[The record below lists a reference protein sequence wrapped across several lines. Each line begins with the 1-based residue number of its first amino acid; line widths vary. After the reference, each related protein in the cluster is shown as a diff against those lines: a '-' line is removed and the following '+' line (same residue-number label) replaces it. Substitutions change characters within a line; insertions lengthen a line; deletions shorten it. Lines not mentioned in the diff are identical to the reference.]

1 MSSIVHGQV
10 ERWPET
16 ERLRT
21 TLKHIDAG
29 AEQPSLEGISGS
41 RVGAIE
47 GEMSAVAARRRN
59 EFSLLGHAVQ
69 LNLEERAGVLLLV
82 QQVIVLHYLPGKT
95 VVD

>member
-1 MSSIVHGQV
+1 
-10 ERWPET
+10 
-16 ERLRT
+16 
-21 TLKHIDAG
+21 
-29 AEQPSLEGISGS
+29 
-41 RVGAIE
+41 
-47 GEMSAVAARRRN
+47 MSAVAARRRN